1 MFFIVLVDRDE
12 LGMSGRLWH
21 SMTCHRLSIWRR
33 KASQNSPKLSL
44 KHEQVT
50 RRKQQAIYRLHPSTP
65 YTPYTFNYLKAKKSL
80 LRIPLPLVPKIG
92 HNEGCRGDSAWFSS
106 CNGHSTEFCLFT
118 ARMVSGQ
125 LGRTRISS
133 FPRAAFW
140 DTLQSLL
147 WVGFTTQCLA
157 ETNGIQTPCSG
168 RIRWERRHPEN
179 ALALASS
186 TSCLTASKH
195 QMFYLR

>member
-1 MFFIVLVDRDE
+1 MFFIVLLDRDE

-50 RRKQQAIYRLHPSTP
+50 RRKQEAIYRLHRIHSIS
-65 YTPYTFNYLKAKKSL
+65 FNYLKAKKSL
-80 LRIPLPLVPKIG
+80 LCIPLPLVPKIG
-92 HNEGCRGDSAWFSS
+92 HQGCRGDSAWFSY
-106 CNGHSTEFCLFT
+106 CNRHSTEFCLFT

-140 DTLQSLL
+140 DTLQSSPVIAL
-147 WVGFTTQCLA
+147 GRFHHTMS